1 MSDFNGLC
9 YFENLDNIVDL
20 NCNHALQAMVLQL
33 PADGAA
39 WTPEQRANWMRAFD
53 AVLDFA
59 HPDSVMQPPPSL
71 NEILEQMRT
80 RPGIKTVPADPQA
93 PPLAN
98 LIEKAGVHTHQE
110 AEQDNFESNYLDADR
125 KFGPLGIYRDA
136 RDAAKVIR
144 RMIRKADNKPA
155 QIVCR
160 RTDGR
165 IRVCTPGYVPEENE
179 IDIGTFD
186 YSISLNDL
194 CGEIR
199 EAIAG

>member
-9 YFENLDNIVDL
+9 YFENCDNIVDL

-98 LIEKAGVHTHQE
+98 LIEKAGFHPDQE
-110 AEQDNFESNYLDADR
+110 TPMVERAVSDERGFQYVGHYVS
-125 KFGPLGIYRDA
+125 I
-136 RDAAKVIR
+136 RDAAKSIKR
-144 RMIRKADNKPA
+144 AIRKGNGPGLVILRK
-155 QIVCR
+155 
-160 RTDGR
+160 TDGR
-165 IRVCTPGYVPEENE
+165 YRVCAKGYVMEPAE
-179 IDIGTFD
+179 IEIGTYD
-186 YSISLNDL
+186 KGVPLNDL
-194 CGEIR
+194 CGDL
-199 EAIAG
+199 EAAATA